1 MNRYPIYI
9 FIYVHICLVYKI
21 QNMITKKR
29 KKKKSKLR
37 HTFIQ
42 SSFSG
47 NGKFSYRHYL
57 K

>member
-29 KKKKSKLR
+29 KKKN
-37 HTFIQ
+37 Q
-42 SSFSG
+42 S
-47 NGKFSYRHYL
+47 
-57 K
+57 